1 MFFVAQPD
9 PTIVKVQSSIFIDW
23 GSPSGSITAG
33 AGAPSGDLGATYY
46 FNLLNFNLYEWNGA
60 SWDGPL
66 EFVYSSVPPVV
77 DWQGTPEA
85 DPDGNAQYWVQGDE
99 SFTITGGI
107 WKRVSTEIHPV
118 AGDVVSFD
126 GVTGK
131 WVAESGVARTF
142 ADNTFIGEQ
151 TTVSYGP
158 DDIALTVRGVS
169 GQTANLFV
177 VESHDGTDR
186 FVVNNDGY
194 STTNN
199 IQSAG
204 GMRVGTSGPYATG
217 QRWVGIQ
224 DAASVPSSAV
234 SGAVVYVEGGELKVR
249 TSLANVGL
257 TAKRVTTKTDNHTF
271 EGADQGSVVVLSGSN
286 NKTFTVPLNASVA
299 FPIGTVI
306 VLATSGT
313 GHITV
318 SGDAG
323 VSVLGTTVMNT
334 QGTVAQLVKIDTDT
348 WVIHH

>member
-9 PTIVKVQSSIFIDW
+9 PTIVKVQPSIFIDW

-33 AGAPSGDLGATYY
+33 VGAPSGNLGVTYY
-46 FNLLNFNLYEWNGA
+46 FNLLNFNLYEWDGA
-60 SWDGPL
+60 AWTGPH

-77 DWQGTPEA
+77 DWQGSPQA

-107 WKRVSTEIHPV
+107 WKRVSTEIHP
-118 AGDVVSFD
+118 APGDVVSYD

-199 IQSAG
+199 IQAAG
-204 GMRVGTSGPYATG
+204 GFRVGNAGSYSTG
-217 QRWVGIQ
+217 QRWIGVQ
-224 DAASVPSSAV
+224 NAASAPSTS
-234 SGAVVYVEGGELKVR
+234 SNGAVVYVEGGELKVR
-249 TSLANVGL
+249 TPLANVGL
-257 TAKRVTTKTDNHTF
+257 TSKRVSTKPTAHTL
-271 EGADQGSVVVLSGSN
+271 EGIDQGAVLVLDSTSN
-286 NKTFTVPLNASVA
+286 VDFTVPTEAAVP
-299 FPIGTVI
+299 FPHGTVI
-306 VLATSGT
+306 TLVTADT
-313 GHITV
+313 GHLTV
-318 SGDAG
+318 VGDTG
-323 VSVLGTTVMNT
+323 VTVLGTTVMNT
-334 QGTVAQLVKIDTDT
+334 VGTVAQLVKIDTDT
-348 WVIHH
+348 WAIHH